1 MPELLVPLA
10 LAIILFC
17 VHRWKKRM
25 RQARYVSCVIQEI
38 TRLLDERNVC
48 GALREQLLGEM
59 QAGTWLAA
67 QKGLT
72 ASILPEDM
80 ARIQVNLLLKER

>member
-1 MPELLVPLA
+1 MPELLVPFA
-10 LAIILFC
+10 LAVILFC
-17 VHRWKKRM
+17 IHRWKRR
-25 RQARYVSCVIQEI
+25 RQALYVSCVMQEI
-38 TRLLDERNVC
+38 AAQLDEKKVC
-48 GALREQLLGEM
+48 GALREQLMREL
-59 QAGTWLAA
+59 QAGTWLAV

>member
-1 MPELLVPLA
+1 MPELLVPFA

-17 VHRWKKRM
+17 VCRWKKRM
-25 RQARYVSCVIQEI
+25 RQARYVSCVMQEI
-38 TRLLDERNVC
+38 TSLLDERNVC
-48 GALREQLLGEM
+48 GALREQLMREM
-59 QAGTWLAA
+59 QASTWLAV

-80 ARIQVNLLLKER
+80 ARIQVSLLLKER